1 MHCFHLLDNEEVV
14 VADGTELPD
23 LDAAREHARQ
33 VARELTFKRD
43 GMAPAEVVTMGDVRA
58 RQRTGIIILLDGQFR
73 EPGNRQTPP
82 GSRRIHESN
91 IRLTLFSRPA

>member
-43 GMAPAEVVTMGDVRA
+43 GMLQRRWSRWATSVRDNGQVLLSFSMGNFESRA
-58 RQRTGIIILLDGQFR
+58 TGKPRQDLEEFM
-73 EPGNRQTPP
+73 
-82 GSRRIHESN
+82 SRISD
-91 IRLTLFSRPA
+91 